1 MTFSLPSDRG
11 AAADTRPM
19 AGGPNL
25 EHVRDVGGDRRVS
38 EEHGLQ
44 VVSGDAG
51 ADGHRKYVDGHVGVR
66 PEQVGAENAASAV
79 LNENLE
85 PRAALS
91 PATRVEP
98 LRRVLPA
105 RAVLQSLGAGR
116 IVGEPG
122 GSQRGAREGH

>member
-11 AAADTRPM
+11 AAADTGPM
-19 AGGPNL
+19 AGGRNL
-25 EHVRDVGGDRRVS
+25 EHVRDVGGDGRVS

-66 PEQVGAENAASAV
+66 PEQVGAENAAGAV
-79 LNENLE
+79 LDENLD

-105 RAVLQSLGAGR
+105 RAVL
-116 IVGEPG
+116 
-122 GSQRGAREGH
+122 